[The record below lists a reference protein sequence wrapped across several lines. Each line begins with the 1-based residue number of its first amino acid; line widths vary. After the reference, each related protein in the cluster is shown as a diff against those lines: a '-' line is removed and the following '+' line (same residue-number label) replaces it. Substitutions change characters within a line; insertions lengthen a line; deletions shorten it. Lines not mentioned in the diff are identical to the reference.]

1 MNNNEYEEKRQKEE
15 FLLWWKKFK
24 KNMMIFF
31 GFSLVLFWLLNFNM
45 IRPGYVGIVVDLFG
59 DEKGVEP
66 KELTVGAYWIAPWKK
81 VYTFPIFE
89 QNDTWENDESFNFQ
103 TSEGLACSAD
113 IGITYHLYSDHIH
126 TLFAKYRRG
135 MAEISHVFI
144 KNYIRDAINT
154 SASKMKIEDLYGQG
168 KEQFLHMVEDHVRKD
183 LKHIGIEI
191 SRIYLIGRFHF
202 PDNVIRALNS
212 KIEATQRAQ
221 QRENEL
227 RESEAEAK
235 KLIAKA
241 EGEAKCLQI
250 QAQSKSEANNILS
263 KSITTELL
271 MKEFIDK
278 WNGQLPMCVGGATP
292 IIDTRIPNQKT
303 INKIKERLD
312 GTNTK
317 LPKDS
322 ESIRESEPQGNGSD

>member
-1 MNNNEYEEKRQKEE
+1 MNFEEYEQKKQSEAE
-15 FLLWWKKFK
+15 MWWNGFK
-24 KNMMIFF
+24 KKILIVF
-31 GFSLVLFWLLNFNM
+31 GLLIVLFFLLNFNM

-66 KELTVGAYWIAPWKK
+66 KELTVGAYWIAPWKSL
-81 VYTFPIFE
+81 YTFPIFE
-89 QNDTWENDESFNFQ
+89 QNDTWENDESFSFQ

-113 IGITYHLYSDHIH
+113 IGITYHLNADQIH
-126 TLFAKYRRG
+126 NLFAKYRRG
-135 MAEISHVFI
+135 MADISHVFM

-202 PDNVIRALNS
+202 PENVIKALNS

-250 QAQSKSEANNILS
+250 QAQSKSEANKILS
-263 KSITTELL
+263 NSITPELL

-278 WNGQLPMCVGGATP
+278 WDGKLPMCVGGATP
-292 IIDTRIPNQKT
+292 IIDTRK
-303 INKIKERLD
+303 
-312 GTNTK
+312 
-317 LPKDS
+317 
-322 ESIRESEPQGNGSD
+322 